1 MGDFEPTERR
11 LRNIQARLPDFPFEP
26 SLLVRLCYH
35 LQKRLRDR
43 TNAALKPY
51 ELADTGYIVL
61 AILYG
66 SAEETSSASELS
78 EACHEKPANLT
89 RVCDDLVARGL
100 IERGPR
106 PGDRRTVLIS
116 LTPQGR
122 ALIEEALPEVS
133 GKLSAAFAG
142 FSPQELGQLA
152 GYFARVLE
160 NVNKAG

>member
-1 MGDFEPTERR
+1 MSDFGPTGKR
-11 LRNIQARLPDFPFEP
+11 LRNIQARVPGFPFEP
-26 SLLVRLCYH
+26 ILLVRLSYH

-66 SAEETSSASELS
+66 SAQETSTASELS

-100 IERGPR
+100 IERGTR
-106 PGDRRTVLIS
+106 AGDRRNVLIS
-116 LTPQGR
+116 LSGKGR
-122 ALIEEALPEVS
+122 ELIEQVLPDVS
-133 GKLSAAFAG
+133 GKLSAAYAG
-142 FSPQELGQLA
+142 FSKAELEQFA
-152 GYFARVLE
+152 GLLARVLG
-160 NVNKAG
+160 NLDKAV